1 MQLSECY
8 AQLVIDSPHPDGND
22 AVETVIFLNAGDV
35 MTQTGDGL
43 TLLVLRKRL
52 DAPSHI
58 LERGREDGAC
68 GFGLACITNQRKAT
82 RVYEINWSVQN
93 QWTFA
98 VTEASEHR
106 EEEERV
112 HAERWGVQVSRA
124 TVRTRRYLFIGV
136 LPVELLQK
144 KKSFPI
150 CARQSMFAHAPAL
163 AGIERQWK
171 FTG

>member
-1 MQLSECY
+1 M
-8 AQLVIDSPHPDGND
+8 
-22 AVETVIFLNAGDV
+22 NAGDV
-35 MTQTGDGL
+35 MTRTGDGL
-43 TLLVLRKRL
+43 ALLVLRNRL

-68 GFGLACITNQRKAT
+68 GFGLACITYQRQAT
-82 RVYEINWSVQN
+82 RVCEINWSVQN

-98 VTEASEHR
+98 FTEASEQR

-136 LPVELLQK
+136 LPVELLRKKEK

-150 CARQSMFAHAPAL
+150 CARESMFAHAPAL